1 MPLVLLPKYDSF
13 VTTPVP
19 NYMFESIRRARL
31 QREGLSCGKTRRKH
45 QEGDFFDEIRT
56 HPGGTVGV
64 YVLFFIGLVVL
75 MRLGTQVED
84 GLPAVTW
91 MHTLYAAALGFAMVS
106 HERVA
111 LREEIRDNSIL
122 LLVMGTILMHLALV
136 VLMLDFSAGLSWG
149 KTLKAV
155 ILPHAFGPLVLSVI
169 LGRRIGLFA
178 AIYATLFGVLV
189 CVSVS
194 AATYLATS
202 TLIGFTAVVLTKR
215 VRRRNRLFMAGLY
228 VGLVSLAFSLLLHE
242 AAGAI
247 RDEQIGR
254 MLGLPL
260 LMGLV
265 TGLVVGGLLPVLE
278 SIFGVTTDV
287 SWLELAD
294 LNHPLMRRLSIEAPG
309 TYHHSLVV
317 ANLSEAAAESIGASA
332 SMCRVSSY
340 FHDIGKLSKPEYFI
354 ENMDPSANPHEDLTP
369 RMSALVIIAHVKDG
383 VDIAIKNNLNSRII
397 DVIEQH
403 HGTSLAWFFYRQ
415 ALDQKAE
422 AERLARLG
430 KAKEDDVPQVS
441 EETFRYPGPR
451 PQFKESAIISL
462 ADAVES
468 ASRTL
473 EKPNASRIETMIDE
487 IVQARMLDG
496 QLDECDLT
504 IAELAKVKASFG
516 KTLLS
521 MMHGRIKY
529 QKAVETPPSSR
540 EEAKPRLAGDDE
552 IPTASMKIVEAS
564 FSGPH
569 SDPALKRSRGG
580 RKSPPA
586 SAA

>member
-1 MPLVLLPKYDSF
+1 
-13 VTTPVP
+13 
-19 NYMFESIRRARL
+19 MFESIRRARL

-45 QEGDFFDEIRT
+45 QEGDFIDEMRT
-56 HPGGTVGV
+56 HPAGTFAA
-64 YVLFFIGLVVL
+64 YLFFFIGIALL
-75 MRLGTQVED
+75 MRLGTQVEA
-84 GLPAVTW
+84 GLPAVTSLH
-91 MHTLYAAALGFAMVS
+91 MMYAAAIGFAMVV

-111 LREEIRDNSIL
+111 LRPEVCDNGAL
-122 LLVMGTILMHLALV
+122 LLVLGTIFTQLALV
-136 VLMLDFSAGLSWG
+136 VLMLDAPFAQSWG
-149 KTLKAV
+149 KTLKAIV
-155 ILPHAFGPLVLSVI
+155 LPHAFAPVVLSVI
-169 LGRRIGLFA
+169 LGRRIGLFG

-189 CVSVS
+189 CISIS
-194 AATYLATS
+194 APTYMATS
-202 TLIGFTAVVLTKR
+202 ALLGFTGVLLTKS

-228 VGLVSLAFSLLLHE
+228 VGLVATAFSLLLHE
-242 AAGAI
+242 AAGVI
-247 RDEQIGR
+247 MEEKFGH
-254 MLGLPL
+254 MVGLPL
-260 LMGLV
+260 IMGAV
-265 TGLVVGGLLPVLE
+265 TGLTVGGLLPVLE
-278 SIFGVTTDV
+278 TVFGVTTDV
-287 SWLELAD
+287 SWLELGD

-317 ANLSEAAAESIGASA
+317 ANLAEAAAETIGASA
-332 SMCRVSSY
+332 SMCRVCAY

-354 ENMDPSANPHEDLTP
+354 ENMDPADNPHDDLTP

-383 VDIAIKNNLNSRII
+383 VDLAIKHNLNSRII

-403 HGTSLAWFFYRQ
+403 HGSSLAYFFYRQ

-422 AERLARLG
+422 VERLVKQG
-430 KAKEDDVPQVS
+430 KAKEDDIPQVS

-473 EKPNASRIETMIDE
+473 EKPNATRIESMISD

-504 IAELAKVKASFG
+504 ISELARIKASFA

-529 QKAVETPPSSR
+529 QKALESKPSR
-540 EEAKPRLAGDDE
+540 EEARPQPLVEDESTAGSANIVAASFTGGPVNAETPAKKPR
-552 IPTASMKIVEAS
+552 
-564 FSGPH
+564 
-569 SDPALKRSRGG
+569 SR
-580 RKSPPA
+580 KSSPPA

>member
-1 MPLVLLPKYDSF
+1 
-13 VTTPVP
+13 
-19 NYMFESIRRARL
+19 MFESIRRARL

-45 QEGDFFDEIRT
+45 QEGDLFDEMRT
-56 HPGGTVGV
+56 HPAGTVGV
-64 YVLFFIGLVVL
+64 YVLFFIGVVVL
-75 MRLGTQVED
+75 MRLGTRVED
-84 GLPAVTW
+84 GLPALTW
-91 MHTLYAAALGFAMVS
+91 LHALYAAAIGFALVA
-106 HERVA
+106 HERVV
-111 LREEIRDNSIL
+111 LRQEISDNGVL
-122 LLVMGTILMHLALV
+122 LLVLGTIFTHLALIV
-136 VLMLDFSAGLSWG
+136 FTLDMSSGQSWG

-155 ILPHAFGPLVLSVI
+155 VLPHAFGPLVLSVI
-169 LGRRIGLFA
+169 LGRRIGLFG
-178 AIYATLFGVLV
+178 AIYATLLGVLV

-194 AATYLATS
+194 APTYMATS
-202 TLIGFTAVVLTKR
+202 VIIGFTGVLLTKR

-228 VGLVSLAFSLLLHE
+228 VGVVAMAYSLLLHE
-242 AAGAI
+242 AAGVI
-247 RDEQIGR
+247 MEEKIGR
-254 MLGLPL
+254 MVGLPL
-260 LMGLV
+260 VIGIV
-265 TGLVVGGLLPVLE
+265 TGMVVGGLLPVLE
-278 SIFGVTTDV
+278 SVFGVTTDV

-317 ANLSEAAAESIGASA
+317 ANLSEAAAENIGASA
-332 SMCRVSSY
+332 GMCRVCSY

-383 VDIAIKNNLNSRII
+383 VDLAIKHNLNSRII

-422 AERLARLG
+422 MERLVRQS

-487 IVQARMLDG
+487 IVQARMVDG

-504 IAELAKVKASFG
+504 IAELARIKASFA

-529 QKAVETPPSSR
+529 QKAVES
-540 EEAKPRLAGDDE
+540 KPQAPVRDESKPLLAGMTK
-552 IPTASMKIVEAS
+552 PLLQ
-564 FSGPH
+564 H
-569 SDPALKRSRGG
+569 Q
-580 RKSPPA
+580 
-586 SAA
+586 

>member
-1 MPLVLLPKYDSF
+1 
-13 VTTPVP
+13 
-19 NYMFESIRRARL
+19 MFESIRRARL

-45 QEGDFFDEIRT
+45 QGGDFFDEMRT
-56 HPGGTVGV
+56 HPTGTVGV
-64 YVLFFIGLVVL
+64 YVIFFIGIAVL

-84 GLPAVTW
+84 GLPALSWLHV
-91 MHTLYAAALGFAMVS
+91 LFASAIGFALVS

-111 LREEIRDNSIL
+111 LREQIADNSLL
-122 LLVMGTILMHLALV
+122 LLVLGTMLMHIALI
-136 VLMLDFSAGLSWG
+136 VLMLDMSAGLSWG

-155 ILPHAFGPLVLSVI
+155 VLPHAFGPLVLSVI

-178 AIYATLFGVLV
+178 AIYSTLFGVLV

-194 AATYLATS
+194 APTYLATS
-202 TLIGFTAVVLTKR
+202 ALIGFTGVLLTKR

-228 VGLVSLAFSLLLHE
+228 VGLAAMAFSLLLHD
-242 AAGAI
+242 AAGTLM
-247 RDEQIGR
+247 DEKVSR
-254 MLGLPL
+254 MIGLPL
-260 LMGLV
+260 IIGVV
-265 TGLVVGGLLPVLE
+265 TGMVVGGLLPVLE

-287 SWLELAD
+287 TWLELGD

-317 ANLSEAAAESIGASA
+317 ANLSEAAAETIGAGA
-332 SMCRVSSY
+332 NMCRVCSY

-354 ENMDPSANPHEDLTP
+354 ENMDPAANPHEDLTP

-383 VDIAIKNNLNSRII
+383 VDLAIKHNLNSRII
-397 DVIEQH
+397 DAIEQH
-403 HGTSLAWFFYRQ
+403 HGTSLAYYFYRQ
-415 ALDQKAE
+415 ALDQKTE
-422 AERLARLG
+422 QERLVKLG
-430 KAKEDDVPQVS
+430 KAKEDDVQQVS

-451 PQFKESAIISL
+451 PQYKESAIISL

-487 IVQARMLDG
+487 IVQARMADG
-496 QLDECDLT
+496 QLDDCDLT
-504 IAELAKVKASFG
+504 IAELARIKASFA

-521 MMHGRIKY
+521 MMHGRVKY
-529 QKAVETPPSSR
+529 QKAVESKPVILAPTGP
-540 EEAKPRLAGDDE
+540 KPRLAADDE
-552 IPTASMKIVEAS
+552 PAASSAGNIVEAT
-564 FSGPH
+564 FAAPL
-569 SDPALKRSRGG
+569 DEQPPAARKARGG
-580 RKSPPA
+580 RKN

>member
-1 MPLVLLPKYDSF
+1 
-13 VTTPVP
+13 
-19 NYMFESIRRARL
+19 MFESIRRARL

-45 QEGDFFDEIRT
+45 QEGDFIDEMRT
-56 HPGGTVGV
+56 HPAGTVAA
-64 YVLFFIGLVVL
+64 YVFFFIGIALL
-75 MRLGTQVED
+75 MRLGTQVEA
-84 GLPAVTW
+84 GLPAVTSLH
-91 MHTLYAAALGFAMVS
+91 MMYAAAIGFALVV

-111 LREEIRDNSIL
+111 LRPEVCDNGAL
-122 LLVMGTILMHLALV
+122 LLVLGTIFTQLALV
-136 VLMLDFSAGLSWG
+136 VLMLDAPFAHSWG

-155 ILPHAFGPLVLSVI
+155 VLPHAFAPVVLSVI
-169 LGRRIGLFA
+169 LGRRIGLFG

-189 CVSVS
+189 CISIS
-194 AATYLATS
+194 APTYMATS
-202 TLIGFTAVVLTKR
+202 ALLGFTGVLLTKR

-228 VGLVSLAFSLLLHE
+228 IGLAATAYSLLLHE
-242 AAGAI
+242 AAGVI
-247 RDEQIGR
+247 MEEQIGR
-254 MLGLPL
+254 IVGGPL
-260 LMGLV
+260 MIGIV
-265 TGLVVGGLLPVLE
+265 TGVAVGGLLPVLE
-278 SIFGVTTDV
+278 SVFGVTTDV
-287 SWLELAD
+287 SWLELGD

-317 ANLSEAAAESIGASA
+317 ANLSEAAAEAIGASA
-332 SMCRVSSY
+332 SMCRVCAY

-354 ENMDPSANPHEDLTP
+354 ENMDPSDNPHDDLTP

-383 VDIAIKNNLNSRII
+383 VDLAIKHNLNSRII

-403 HGTSLAWFFYRQ
+403 HGTSLAYFFYRQ

-422 AERLARLG
+422 VERLVKQS

-441 EETFRYPGPR
+441 AETFRYPGPR

-473 EKPNASRIETMIDE
+473 EKPNASRIETMVDE
-487 IVQARMLDG
+487 IVQARMMDG

-504 IAELAKVKASFG
+504 IAELARIKKSFA

-529 QKAVETPPSSR
+529 QKAIESKPAR
-540 EEAKPRLAGDDE
+540 EEAKAPPAAEDE
-552 IPTASMKIVEAS
+552 TAASANIVEAS
-564 FSGPH
+564 FTGGPVPEATVIKKH
-569 SDPALKRSRGG
+569 RT

>member
-1 MPLVLLPKYDSF
+1 
-13 VTTPVP
+13 
-19 NYMFESIRRARL
+19 MFESIRRSRL

-45 QEGDFFDEIRT
+45 QEGDVFDEMRT
-56 HPGGTVGV
+56 HPAGTVAV
-64 YVLFFIGLVVL
+64 YLLFFIGVALL

-91 MHTLYAAALGFAMVS
+91 LHALYAAAIGFAMVV
-106 HERVA
+106 HERVV
-111 LREEIRDNSIL
+111 LRQEIRDNAVL
-122 LLVMGTILMHLALV
+122 LLVMGTIFTHLALI
-136 VLMLDFSAGLSWG
+136 VLMLDFSSGQSWG

-155 ILPHAFGPLVLSVI
+155 VLPHAFGPVVLSVI
-169 LGRRIGLFA
+169 LGRRIGLFGA
-178 AIYATLFGVLV
+178 VYATLLGVLV
-189 CVSVS
+189 CISVS
-194 AATYLATS
+194 APTYMATS
-202 TLIGFTAVVLTKR
+202 ALLGFTGVLLTKQ

-228 VGLVSLAFSLLLHE
+228 VGLAAMVFSLLLHE
-242 AAGAI
+242 AAGVI
-247 RDEQIGR
+247 MEEKLGR
-254 MLGLPL
+254 MVGLPL
-260 LMGLV
+260 LVGIV
-265 TGLVVGGLLPVLE
+265 TGMAVGGLLPVLE
-278 SIFGVTTDV
+278 SVFGVTTDV
-287 SWLELAD
+287 SWLELGD

-317 ANLSEAAAESIGASA
+317 ANLSEAAAETIGASA
-332 SMCRVSSY
+332 SMCRVCSY

-354 ENMDPSANPHEDLTP
+354 ENMDPSGNPHEDLTP

-383 VDIAIKNNLNSRII
+383 VDLAIKHNLNSRII

-403 HGTSLAWFFYRQ
+403 HGNSLVWYFYRQ

-422 AERLARLG
+422 VERQVKQA
-430 KAKEDDVPQVS
+430 KAKEDDIPQVS
-441 EETFRYPGPR
+441 EDTFRYPGPR

-473 EKPNASRIETMIDE
+473 EKPNATRIETMINE
-487 IVQARMLDG
+487 IVQGRMGDG

-504 IAELAKVKASFG
+504 IAELARIKASFA

-529 QKAVETPPSSR
+529 QKAVESKPAPVQV
-540 EEAKPRLAGDDE
+540 EAKPHLAGDDE
-552 IPTASMKIVEAS
+552 PAAGSANIVEAS
-564 FSGPH
+564 FSGTQPEG
-569 SDPALKRSRGG
+569 PKKPRGG

>member
-1 MPLVLLPKYDSF
+1 
-13 VTTPVP
+13 
-19 NYMFESIRRARL
+19 MFESIRRARL

-45 QEGDFFDEIRT
+45 QEGDLFDEMRT
-56 HPGGTVGV
+56 HPAGTVV
-64 YVLFFIGLVVL
+64 TYVLFFIGVALL
-75 MRLGTQVED
+75 MRLGTRVED
-84 GLPAVTW
+84 GLPALTW
-91 MHTLYAAALGFAMVS
+91 LHALYAAAIGFAMVS

-111 LREEIRDNSIL
+111 LREQICDNGVL
-122 LLVMGTILMHLALV
+122 LLVLGTILMHLALIV
-136 VLMLDFSAGLSWG
+136 FTLDMSAGQSWG
-149 KTLKAV
+149 KALKAV
-155 ILPHAFGPLVLSVI
+155 VLPHAFGPLVLSVI
-169 LGRRIGLFA
+169 LGRRIGLFG

-194 AATYLATS
+194 APTFMATS
-202 TLIGFTAVVLTKR
+202 TLIGFTGVLLTKR

-228 VGLVSLAFSLLLHE
+228 VGLVAMAFSLLLHE
-242 AAGAI
+242 AAGVI
-247 RDEQIGR
+247 MEEKLGR
-254 MLGLPL
+254 MVGLPL
-260 LMGLV
+260 AVGIL
-265 TGLVVGGLLPVLE
+265 TGMAIGGLLPVLE
-278 SIFGVTTDV
+278 SVFGVTTEV

-317 ANLSEAAAESIGASA
+317 ANLSEAAAERIGASA
-332 SMCRVSSY
+332 SMCRVSAY

-354 ENMDPSANPHEDLTP
+354 ENMDPEANPHDDLTP

-383 VDIAIKNNLNSRII
+383 VDLAIKNNLNTRMI

-403 HGTSLAWFFYRQ
+403 HGTSLAYYFYRQ

-422 AERLARLG
+422 VERLVKLG
-430 KAKEDDVPQVS
+430 KAKDDDVPQVS
-441 EETFRYPGPR
+441 EETFRYPGPK

-487 IVQARMLDG
+487 IVQGRMMDG

-504 IAELAKVKASFG
+504 IAELAKIKASFA

-529 QKAVETPPSSR
+529 QKAVESKPAPPVR
-540 EEAKPRLAGDDE
+540 DEPKPLLAGDDE
-552 IPTASMKIVEAS
+552 PATMASGNIVEAS
-564 FSGPH
+564 FTGPQ
-569 SDPALKRSRGG
+569 PEALLKKPRG
-580 RKSPPA
+580 RKSS

>member
-1 MPLVLLPKYDSF
+1 
-13 VTTPVP
+13 
-19 NYMFESIRRARL
+19 MFESIRRARL

-45 QEGDFFDEIRT
+45 QEGDFIDEMRT
-56 HPGGTVGV
+56 HPAGTFAA
-64 YVLFFIGLVVL
+64 YLFFFIGIALL
-75 MRLGTQVED
+75 MRLGTQVEA
-84 GLPAVTW
+84 GLPAVTSLH
-91 MHTLYAAALGFAMVS
+91 MMYAAAIGFAMVV

-111 LREEIRDNSIL
+111 LRPEVCDNGAL
-122 LLVMGTILMHLALV
+122 LLVLGTIFTQLALV
-136 VLMLDFSAGLSWG
+136 VLMLDAPFAQSWG
-149 KTLKAV
+149 KTLKAIV
-155 ILPHAFGPLVLSVI
+155 LPHAFAPVVLSVI
-169 LGRRIGLFA
+169 LGRRIGLFG

-189 CVSVS
+189 CISIS
-194 AATYLATS
+194 APTYMATS
-202 TLIGFTAVVLTKR
+202 ALLGFTGVLLTKS

-228 VGLVSLAFSLLLHE
+228 VGLVATAFSLLLHE
-242 AAGAI
+242 AAGVI
-247 RDEQIGR
+247 MEEKFGH
-254 MLGLPL
+254 MVGLPL
-260 LMGLV
+260 IMGAV
-265 TGLVVGGLLPVLE
+265 TGLTVGGLLPVLE
-278 SIFGVTTDV
+278 TVFGVTTDV
-287 SWLELAD
+287 SWLELGD

-317 ANLSEAAAESIGASA
+317 ANLAEAAAEHIGASA
-332 SMCRVSSY
+332 SMCRVCAY

-354 ENMDPSANPHEDLTP
+354 ENMDPSDNPHDDLTP

-383 VDIAIKNNLNSRII
+383 VDLAIKHNLNSRII

-403 HGTSLAWFFYRQ
+403 HGSSLAYFFYRQ

-422 AERLARLG
+422 VERLVKQG
-430 KAKEDDVPQVS
+430 KAKEDDIPQVS

-473 EKPNASRIETMIDE
+473 EKPNATRIESMISD

-504 IAELAKVKASFG
+504 ISELARIKASFA

-529 QKAVETPPSSR
+529 QKALESKPSR
-540 EEAKPRLAGDDE
+540 EEARPQPLVEDESTAGSANIVAASFTGGPVNAETPAKKPR
-552 IPTASMKIVEAS
+552 
-564 FSGPH
+564 
-569 SDPALKRSRGG
+569 SR
-580 RKSPPA
+580 KSSPPA

>member
-1 MPLVLLPKYDSF
+1 
-13 VTTPVP
+13 
-19 NYMFESIRRARL
+19 MFESIRRARL
-31 QREGLSCGKTRRKH
+31 QRAGLSCGKTRRKH
-45 QEGDFFDEIRT
+45 QEGDFFDEVRT
-56 HPGGTVGV
+56 HPAGTVGV
-64 YVLFFIGLVVL
+64 YVLFFIGVAVL

-91 MHTLYAAALGFAMVS
+91 LHTLYAAALGFAMVS

-111 LREEIRDNSIL
+111 LREQIADNSIL
-122 LLVMGTILMHLALV
+122 LLVLGTILMHLG
-136 VLMLDFSAGLSWG
+136 LMVFTLDMSSGQSWG

-169 LGRRIGLFA
+169 LGRRIGLFG

-194 AATYLATS
+194 APTYMATS
-202 TLIGFTAVVLTKR
+202 ALIGFTGVVLTKR

-228 VGLVSLAFSLLLHE
+228 VGVVAMVFSLLLHE
-242 AAGAI
+242 AAGV
-247 RDEQIGR
+247 IGSEPVSR
-254 MLGLPL
+254 VMLLP
-260 LMGLV
+260 MIIGVV
-265 TGLVVGGLLPVLE
+265 TGMVVGGVLPVIE
-278 SIFGVTTDV
+278 SIFGVTTEV

-354 ENMDPSANPHEDLTP
+354 ENMDPSANPHDDLTP

-383 VDIAIKNNLNSRII
+383 VDIAIKNNLNARII

-403 HGTSLAWFFYRQ
+403 HGTSMAYYFYRQ

-422 AERLARLG
+422 VEKQVRLG

-441 EETFRYPGPR
+441 EETFRYPGPK
-451 PQFKESAIISL
+451 PQSKEAAIISI

-473 EKPNASRIETMIDE
+473 EKPNASRIETMIEE
-487 IVQARMLDG
+487 IVQARMQDG

-504 IAELAKVKASFG
+504 IAELARVKASFA

-521 MMHGRIKY
+521 MMHSRIKY
-529 QKAVETPPSSR
+529 QKAVEATPAAKDDH
-540 EEAKPRLAGDDE
+540 AKPRLAGDE
-552 IPTASMKIVEAS
+552 EVPTSTIKLVETS
-564 FSGPH
+564 FNGPH
-569 SDPALKRSRGG
+569 SDPALRKTRG

>member
-1 MPLVLLPKYDSF
+1 MYDSF
-13 VTTPVP
+13 ASTLPP
-19 NYMFESIRRARL
+19 PLMFESIRRARL

-45 QEGDFFDEIRT
+45 QEGDLFDEMRT
-56 HPGGTVGV
+56 HPAGTVV
-64 YVLFFIGLVVL
+64 TYVLFFIGVALL
-75 MRLGTQVED
+75 MRLGTRVED
-84 GLPAVTW
+84 GLPALTW
-91 MHTLYAAALGFAMVS
+91 LHALYAAAIGFAMVS

-111 LREEIRDNSIL
+111 LREQVWDNGVL
-122 LLVMGTILMHLALV
+122 LLVLGTILMHLALTV
-136 VLMLDFSAGLSWG
+136 FTLEMSAGQSWG

-155 ILPHAFGPLVLSVI
+155 VLPHAFGPLVLSVI
-169 LGRRIGLFA
+169 LGRRIGLFG

-194 AATYLATS
+194 APTFMATS
-202 TLIGFTAVVLTKR
+202 ALIGFTGVLLTKK

-228 VGLVSLAFSLLLHE
+228 VGLVAMAFSLLLHE
-242 AAGAI
+242 AAGVI
-247 RDEQIGR
+247 MEEKLGR
-254 MLGLPL
+254 MVGLPL
-260 LMGLV
+260 AVGIL
-265 TGLVVGGLLPVLE
+265 TGLAIGGLLPVLE
-278 SIFGVTTDV
+278 SVFGVTTEV

-317 ANLSEAAAESIGASA
+317 ANLSEAAAERIGASA
-332 SMCRVSSY
+332 SMCRVSAY

-354 ENMDPSANPHEDLTP
+354 ENMDPEANPHDDLTP

-383 VDIAIKNNLNSRII
+383 VDLAIKNNLNSRMI

-403 HGTSLAWFFYRQ
+403 HGTSLAYYFYRQ

-422 AERLARLG
+422 VERLVKLG
-430 KAKEDDVPQVS
+430 KSKEDDVPQVS

-451 PQFKESAIISL
+451 PQFKEAAIISL

-487 IVQARMLDG
+487 IVQGRMMDG

-504 IAELAKVKASFG
+504 ISELARIKASFA

-529 QKAVETPPSSR
+529 QKAVEAKPAPVR
-540 EEAKPRLAGDDE
+540 EEPKPMLAGDDE
-552 IPTASMKIVEAS
+552 TAAAS
-564 FSGPH
+564 SGNH
-569 SDPALKRSRGG
+569 QGRRGI
-580 RKSPPA
+580 
-586 SAA
+586 

>member
-1 MPLVLLPKYDSF
+1 
-13 VTTPVP
+13 
-19 NYMFESIRRARL
+19 MFESIRRARL

-45 QEGDFFDEIRT
+45 QEGDFIDEMRT
-56 HPGGTVGV
+56 HPAGTVAA
-64 YVLFFIGLVVL
+64 YVFFFIGIALL
-75 MRLGTQVED
+75 MRLGTQVEA
-84 GLPAVTW
+84 GLPAVTSLH
-91 MHTLYAAALGFAMVS
+91 MMYAAAIGFALVV

-111 LREEIRDNSIL
+111 LRPEVCDNGAL
-122 LLVMGTILMHLALV
+122 LLVLGTIFTQLALV
-136 VLMLDFSAGLSWG
+136 VLMLDASFAHSWG

-155 ILPHAFGPLVLSVI
+155 VLPHAFAPVVLSVI
-169 LGRRIGLFA
+169 LGRRIGLFG

-189 CVSVS
+189 CISIS
-194 AATYLATS
+194 APTYMATS
-202 TLIGFTAVVLTKR
+202 ALLGFTGVLLTKR

-228 VGLVSLAFSLLLHE
+228 VGLVATAYSLLLHE
-242 AAGAI
+242 AAGVI
-247 RDEQIGR
+247 MEEQIGR
-254 MLGLPL
+254 IVGLPL
-260 LMGLV
+260 IMGAV
-265 TGLVVGGLLPVLE
+265 TGMAVGGLLPVLE
-278 SIFGVTTDV
+278 SVFGVTTDV
-287 SWLELAD
+287 SWLELGD

-317 ANLSEAAAESIGASA
+317 ANLAEAAAEHIGASA
-332 SMCRVSSY
+332 SMCRVSAY

-354 ENMDPSANPHEDLTP
+354 ENMDPSDNPHDDLTP

-383 VDIAIKNNLNSRII
+383 VDLAIKHNLNSRII
-397 DVIEQH
+397 AVIEQH
-403 HGTSLAWFFYRQ
+403 HGTSLAYFFYRQ
-415 ALDQKAE
+415 ALEQKAE
-422 AERLARLG
+422 VERLVKQS

-487 IVQARMLDG
+487 IVHARMMDG

-504 IAELAKVKASFG
+504 IAELARIKKSFA

-529 QKAVETPPSSR
+529 QKAVESKPAR
-540 EEAKPRLAGDDE
+540 EEAKAPPAAEDE
-552 IPTASMKIVEAS
+552 TAETGNIVSAS
-564 FSGPH
+564 FTNGPVAEATVKK
-569 SDPALKRSRGG
+569 PRT

>member
-1 MPLVLLPKYDSF
+1 
-13 VTTPVP
+13 
-19 NYMFESIRRARL
+19 MFESIRRARL
-31 QREGLSCGKTRRKH
+31 QRAGLSCGKTRRKH
-45 QEGDFFDEIRT
+45 QEGDFFDEVRT
-56 HPGGTVGV
+56 HPAGTVGV
-64 YVLFFIGLVVL
+64 YVLFFIGVAVL

-91 MHTLYAAALGFAMVS
+91 LHTLYAAALGFAMVS

-111 LREEIRDNSIL
+111 LREQIADNSIL
-122 LLVMGTILMHLALV
+122 LLVLGTILMHLG
-136 VLMLDFSAGLSWG
+136 LMVFTLDMSSGQSWG

-169 LGRRIGLFA
+169 LGRRIGLFG

-194 AATYLATS
+194 APTYMATS
-202 TLIGFTAVVLTKR
+202 ALIGFTGVVLTKR

-228 VGLVSLAFSLLLHE
+228 VGVVAMVFSLLLHE
-242 AAGAI
+242 AAGV
-247 RDEQIGR
+247 IGSEPVSR
-254 MLGLPL
+254 VMLLP
-260 LMGLV
+260 MIIGVV
-265 TGLVVGGLLPVLE
+265 TGMVVGGVLPVIE
-278 SIFGVTTDV
+278 SIFGVTTEV

-354 ENMDPSANPHEDLTP
+354 ENMDPSANPHDDLTP

-383 VDIAIKNNLNSRII
+383 VDIAIKNNLNARII

-403 HGTSLAWFFYRQ
+403 HGTSMAYYFYRQ

-422 AERLARLG
+422 VEKQVRLG

-441 EETFRYPGPR
+441 EETFRYPGPK
-451 PQFKESAIISL
+451 PQSKEAAIIAI

-473 EKPNASRIETMIDE
+473 EKPNASRIETMIEE
-487 IVQARMLDG
+487 IVQARMQDG

-504 IAELAKVKASFG
+504 IAELARVKASFA

-521 MMHGRIKY
+521 MMHSRIKY
-529 QKAVETPPSSR
+529 QKAVEATPAAKDDH
-540 EEAKPRLAGDDE
+540 AKPRLAGDE
-552 IPTASMKIVEAS
+552 EVPTSTIKLVETS
-564 FSGPH
+564 FNGPH
-569 SDPALKRSRGG
+569 SDPALRKTRG

>member
-1 MPLVLLPKYDSF
+1 
-13 VTTPVP
+13 
-19 NYMFESIRRARL
+19 MFESIRRARL
-31 QREGLSCGKTRRKH
+31 QREGLSCGKIRRKH
-45 QEGDFFDEIRT
+45 QEGDLIDEMRT
-56 HPGGTVGV
+56 HPAGAVVV
-64 YVLFFIGLVVL
+64 YLLFFIGVAVL

-84 GLPAVTW
+84 GLPALTW
-91 MHTLYAAALGFAMVS
+91 LHALYAAAIGFAMVS

-111 LREEIRDNSIL
+111 LRERIGDNSVL
-122 LLVMGTILMHLALV
+122 LLVLATILAHLG
-136 VLMLDFSAGLSWG
+136 LMVFTLDASSSQSWG
-149 KTLKAV
+149 KALKAMV
-155 ILPHAFGPLVLSVI
+155 LPHAFAPLVLSVI
-169 LGRRIGLFA
+169 LGRRIGLFG
-178 AIYATLFGVLV
+178 AIYATLFGVMV

-194 AATYLATS
+194 APTYMATS
-202 TLIGFTAVVLTKR
+202 TLIGFTAVVLTKK

-228 VGLVSLAFSLLLHE
+228 VGLVAMAFSLLLHE
-242 AAGAI
+242 ASGSI
-247 RDEQIGR
+247 STEPLGR
-254 MLGLPL
+254 VFGLPL
-260 LMGLV
+260 VIGV
-265 TGLVVGGLLPVLE
+265 ITGMVVGGLLPVLE
-278 SIFGVTTDV
+278 SVFGVTTDV

-332 SMCRVSSY
+332 NMCRVSSY

-354 ENMDPSANPHEDLTP
+354 ENMDPADNPHDDLTP

-383 VDIAIKNNLNSRII
+383 VDLAIKNNLNCRII

-403 HGTSLAWFFYRQ
+403 HGTSLAWYFYRQ

-422 AERLARLG
+422 IERLVKLG

-451 PQFKESAIISL
+451 PQFKEAAIISL

-504 IAELAKVKASFG
+504 IAELAKVKASFA

-529 QKAVETPPSSR
+529 QKATENPPTAMMSLR
-540 EEAKPRLAGDDE
+540 DEPKPRLAGDDE
-552 IPTASMKIVEAS
+552 VVTPTAVTKIVEAS
-564 FSGPH
+564 FAG
-569 SDPALKRSRGG
+569 DPQAPATDVISRKPRG

>member
-1 MPLVLLPKYDSF
+1 
-13 VTTPVP
+13 
-19 NYMFESIRRARL
+19 MFESIRRARL

-45 QEGDFFDEIRT
+45 QEGDLFDEMRT
-56 HPGGTVGV
+56 HPAGTIGV
-64 YVLFFIGLVVL
+64 YVVFFIGIAVL
-75 MRLGTQVED
+75 MRLGTLVED
-84 GLPAVTW
+84 GLPALSW
-91 MHTLYAAALGFAMVS
+91 LHTLFAAAVGFAMVS

-111 LREEIRDNSIL
+111 LREQIADNSIL
-122 LLVMGTILMHLALV
+122 LLVLGTMLMHIALI
-136 VLMLDFSAGLSWG
+136 VLMLDMSAGLSWG

-155 ILPHAFGPLVLSVI
+155 VLPHAFGPLVLSVI

-194 AATYLATS
+194 APTYLATS
-202 TLIGFTAVVLTKR
+202 ALIGFTGVLLTKR

-228 VGLVSLAFSLLLHE
+228 VGLVAMAFSLLLHE
-242 AAGAI
+242 AAGVI
-247 RDEQIGR
+247 MDEKVGR
-254 MLGLPL
+254 MVGLPL
-260 LMGLV
+260 IIGIV
-265 TGLVVGGLLPVLE
+265 TGMVVGGLLPVLE
-278 SIFGVTTDV
+278 SVFGVTTDV
-287 SWLELAD
+287 TWLELGD

-317 ANLSEAAAESIGASA
+317 ANLSEAAAETIGAGA
-332 SMCRVSSY
+332 NMCRVCSY

-354 ENMDPSANPHEDLTP
+354 ENMDPAANPHEDLTP

-383 VDIAIKNNLNSRII
+383 VDLAIKHNLNSRII

-403 HGTSLAWFFYRQ
+403 HGTSLAYYFYRQ
-415 ALDQKAE
+415 ALDQKTE
-422 AERLARLG
+422 QERLVKLG
-430 KAKEDDVPQVS
+430 KVKEDDVQQVS

-473 EKPNASRIETMIDE
+473 EKPNASRIETMIGE
-487 IVQARMLDG
+487 IVQARMADG

-504 IAELAKVKASFG
+504 IAELAKIKASFG

-529 QKAVETPPSSR
+529 QKAVESKPVVPPPA
-540 EEAKPRLAGDDE
+540 EPKPRLAADDE
-552 IPTASMKIVEAS
+552 PVAASTGNIVEATFTS
-564 FSGPH
+564 PSAEQP
-569 SDPALKRSRGG
+569 PVVKKPRG
-580 RKSPPA
+580 RKT

>member
-1 MPLVLLPKYDSF
+1 
-13 VTTPVP
+13 
-19 NYMFESIRRARL
+19 MFESIRRARL

-45 QEGDFFDEIRT
+45 QEGDFIDEMRT
-56 HPGGTVGV
+56 HPAGTVAA
-64 YVLFFIGLVVL
+64 YVFFFIGIALL
-75 MRLGTQVED
+75 MRLGTQVEA
-84 GLPAVTW
+84 GLPAVTSLH
-91 MHTLYAAALGFAMVS
+91 MMYAAAIGFALVV

-111 LREEIRDNSIL
+111 LRPEVCDNGAL
-122 LLVMGTILMHLALV
+122 LLVLGTIFTQLALV
-136 VLMLDFSAGLSWG
+136 VLMLDASFAHSWG

-155 ILPHAFGPLVLSVI
+155 VLPHAFAPVVLSVI
-169 LGRRIGLFA
+169 LGRRIGLFG

-189 CVSVS
+189 CISIS
-194 AATYLATS
+194 APTYMATS
-202 TLIGFTAVVLTKR
+202 ALLGFTGVLLTKR

-228 VGLVSLAFSLLLHE
+228 VGLVATAYSLLLHE
-242 AAGAI
+242 AAGVI
-247 RDEQIGR
+247 MEEQIGR
-254 MLGLPL
+254 IVGLPL
-260 LMGLV
+260 IMGAV
-265 TGLVVGGLLPVLE
+265 TGMAVGGLLPVLE
-278 SIFGVTTDV
+278 SVFGVTTDV
-287 SWLELAD
+287 SWLELGD

-317 ANLSEAAAESIGASA
+317 ANLAEAAAEHIGASA
-332 SMCRVSSY
+332 SMCRVSAY

-354 ENMDPSANPHEDLTP
+354 ENMDPSDNPHDDLTP

-383 VDIAIKNNLNSRII
+383 VDLAIKHNLNSRII

-403 HGTSLAWFFYRQ
+403 HGTSLAYFFYRQ
-415 ALDQKAE
+415 ALEQKAE
-422 AERLARLG
+422 VERLVKQS

-487 IVQARMLDG
+487 IVHARMMDG

-504 IAELAKVKASFG
+504 IAELARIKKSFA

-529 QKAVETPPSSR
+529 QKAVESKPAR
-540 EEAKPRLAGDDE
+540 EEAKAPPAAEDE
-552 IPTASMKIVEAS
+552 TAETGNIVSAS
-564 FSGPH
+564 FTNGPVAEATVKK
-569 SDPALKRSRGG
+569 PRT

>member
-1 MPLVLLPKYDSF
+1 
-13 VTTPVP
+13 
-19 NYMFESIRRARL
+19 MFESIRRARL

-45 QEGDFFDEIRT
+45 QEGDVLDEMRT
-56 HPGGTVGV
+56 HPGGTIGV
-64 YVLFFIGLVVL
+64 YILFFIGVAVL

-91 MHTLYAAALGFAMVS
+91 LHALYAAAIGFALVV
-106 HERVA
+106 HERVV
-111 LREEIRDNSIL
+111 LRQEIRDNAVL
-122 LLVMGTILMHLALV
+122 LLVLGTIFTHLALI
-136 VLMLDFSAGLSWG
+136 VLMLDFSSGQSWG

-155 ILPHAFGPLVLSVI
+155 VLPHAFGPVVLSVI
-169 LGRRIGLFA
+169 LGRRIGLFGA
-178 AIYATLFGVLV
+178 VYATLLGVLV

-194 AATYLATS
+194 APTYMATS
-202 TLIGFTAVVLTKR
+202 ALLGFTGVLLTKQ

-228 VGLVSLAFSLLLHE
+228 VGLVAMAFSLLLHE
-242 AAGAI
+242 AAGVI
-247 RDEQIGR
+247 MEEKVGR
-254 MLGLPL
+254 MIGLPL
-260 LMGLV
+260 LVGVV
-265 TGLVVGGLLPVLE
+265 TGMAVGGLLPVLE
-278 SIFGVTTDV
+278 SVFGVTTDV
-287 SWLELAD
+287 SWLELGD

-317 ANLSEAAAESIGASA
+317 ANLSEAAAETIGASA
-332 SMCRVSSY
+332 SMCRVCSY

-383 VDIAIKNNLNSRII
+383 VDLAIKHNLNSRII

-403 HGTSLAWFFYRQ
+403 HGNSLAWYFYRQ

-422 AERLARLG
+422 VERQVKQS

-441 EETFRYPGPR
+441 EDTFRYPGPR

-473 EKPNASRIETMIDE
+473 EKPNATRIETMIAE
-487 IVQARMLDG
+487 IVQGRMADG
-496 QLDECDLT
+496 QLDDCDLT
-504 IAELAKVKASFG
+504 IAELARIKASFA

-529 QKAVETPPSSR
+529 QKAVESKPNPPVQAES
-540 EEAKPRLAGDDE
+540 KPLLAGDDD
-552 IPTASMKIVEAS
+552 PSTGSANIVEAS
-564 FSGPH
+564 FSGSQPEGTRK
-569 SDPALKRSRGG
+569 PRG

>member
-1 MPLVLLPKYDSF
+1 
-13 VTTPVP
+13 
-19 NYMFESIRRARL
+19 MFESIRRARL

-45 QEGDFFDEIRT
+45 QEGDLFDEMRT
-56 HPGGTVGV
+56 HPAGTVGV
-64 YVLFFIGLVVL
+64 YVLFFIGVVVL
-75 MRLGTQVED
+75 MRLGTRVED
-84 GLPAVTW
+84 GLPALTW
-91 MHTLYAAALGFAMVS
+91 LHALYAAAIGFALVA
-106 HERVA
+106 HERVV
-111 LREEIRDNSIL
+111 LRQEISDNGVL
-122 LLVMGTILMHLALV
+122 LLVLGTIFTHLALIV
-136 VLMLDFSAGLSWG
+136 FTLDMSSGQSWG

-155 ILPHAFGPLVLSVI
+155 VLPHAFGPLVLSVI
-169 LGRRIGLFA
+169 LGRRIGLFG
-178 AIYATLFGVLV
+178 AIYATLLGVLV

-194 AATYLATS
+194 APTYMATS
-202 TLIGFTAVVLTKR
+202 VIIGFTGVLLTKR

-228 VGLVSLAFSLLLHE
+228 VGVVAMAYSLLLHE
-242 AAGAI
+242 AAGVI
-247 RDEQIGR
+247 MEEKIGR
-254 MLGLPL
+254 MVGLPL
-260 LMGLV
+260 VIGIV
-265 TGLVVGGLLPVLE
+265 TGMAVGGLLPVLE
-278 SIFGVTTDV
+278 SVFGVTTDV

-317 ANLSEAAAESIGASA
+317 ANLSEAAAENIGASA
-332 SMCRVSSY
+332 GMCRVCSY

-383 VDIAIKNNLNSRII
+383 VDLAIKHNLNSRII

-422 AERLARLG
+422 MERLVRQS

-451 PQFKESAIISL
+451 PQYKESAIISL

-487 IVQARMLDG
+487 IVQARMVDG

-504 IAELAKVKASFG
+504 IAELARIKASFA

-529 QKAVETPPSSR
+529 QKAVES
-540 EEAKPRLAGDDE
+540 KPQAPVRDESKPLLAGDDE
-552 IPTASMKIVEAS
+552 TPSAASNKIVEAS
-564 FSGPH
+564 FAGSAAE
-569 SDPALKRSRGG
+569 STVKKSRS

>member
-1 MPLVLLPKYDSF
+1 
-13 VTTPVP
+13 
-19 NYMFESIRRARL
+19 MFESIRRARL

-45 QEGDFFDEIRT
+45 QEGDFLDEMRT
-56 HPGGTVGV
+56 HPAGTVGA
-64 YVLFFIGLVVL
+64 YILFFVGVAVL
-75 MRLGTQVED
+75 MRLGTQVEA

-91 MHTLYAAALGFAMVS
+91 LHMLYAAAIGFAMVV

-111 LREEIRDNSIL
+111 LRREICDNGVL
-122 LLVMGTILMHLALV
+122 LLVLGTIFTHLALV
-136 VLMLDFSAGLSWG
+136 VLMLDGSFAQSWG
-149 KTLKAV
+149 KTLKAIV
-155 ILPHAFGPLVLSVI
+155 LPHAFGPVVLSVI
-169 LGRRIGLFA
+169 LGRRIGLFG
-178 AIYATLFGVLV
+178 AIYTTLLGVLV
-189 CVSVS
+189 CISIS
-194 AATYLATS
+194 APTYMATS
-202 TLIGFTAVVLTKR
+202 ALLGFTGVLLTKS
-215 VRRRNRLFMAGLY
+215 VRHRKRLFMAGLY
-228 VGLVSLAFSLLLHE
+228 VGLVAVAYSLLLHE
-242 AAGAI
+242 AAGVI
-247 RDEQIGR
+247 SEEKIGR
-254 MLGLPL
+254 MMGYPL
-260 LMGLV
+260 LSGIL
-265 TGLVVGGLLPVLE
+265 TGMAVGGLLPVLE
-278 SIFGVTTDV
+278 SVFGVTTDV
-287 SWLELAD
+287 SWLELGD

-317 ANLSEAAAESIGASA
+317 ANLSEAAAEHIGASA
-332 SMCRVSSY
+332 SMCRVCAY

-354 ENMDPSANPHEDLTP
+354 ENMDPSDNPHEDLTP

-383 VDIAIKNNLNSRII
+383 VDLAIKQNLNSRII

-403 HGTSLAWFFYRQ
+403 HGNSLAWFFYRQ
-415 ALDQKAE
+415 ALDQKTE
-422 AERLARLG
+422 VERMVKQG

-473 EKPNASRIETMIDE
+473 EKPNASRIETMIDD
-487 IVQARMLDG
+487 IVQTRMVDG

-504 IAELAKVKASFG
+504 IAELAKIKASFA

-529 QKAVETPPSSR
+529 QKAVESKPVQHAPARDESR
-540 EEAKPRLAGDDE
+540 PLLVGDEEPIPDELA
-552 IPTASMKIVEAS
+552 KIVEAS
-564 FSGPH
+564 FSGPAAEAAVKK
-569 SDPALKRSRGG
+569 SRS